1 MWSKWAE
8 VSKMNLK
15 NNVEFIRQK
24 LSDLEPIAVVKDDAY
39 GHEAAVVVPEL
50 LRNGITKFAVV
61 YAKDALMLSEFG
73 AEWILVLDDPPVSGM
88 CSEYERRGIRFCITD
103 SKWLSNGLLE
113 LPIKFHLFVDVGMHR
128 EGVPWYETNTI
139 KEICKVV
146 GNRLEGI
153 CSHLSNGLSDSQ
165 VLATQEERFREVLSI
180 VPEGLMVHLSNSA
193 SLYNGRF
200 PYATHFRPGI
210 SLYGYGHPGLKPV
223 LSLKARVIHEH
234 VLEPGEGLSYGW
246 TWRATE
252 PTHVVTVPVG
262 YGDGYNRKLS
272 NKAIAGSKAG
282 SLQQIG
288 TVTMDFTM
296 FKAPKNVAVGDEI
309 VLMGEWEEGHF
320 WADEMAQVIGS
331 IPYEVLTS
339 INPRVPRVLV

>member
-1 MWSKWAE
+1 MWNKWAE

-15 NNVEFIRQK
+15 NNVELIRQK
-24 LSDLEPIAVVKDDAY
+24 LPDLEPIAVVKDDAY
-39 GHEAAVVVPEL
+39 GHDAAVVVPEL
-50 LRNGITKFAVV
+50 LKNGITKFAVV

-103 SKWLSNGLLE
+103 PKWLRDGLLE

-165 VLATQEERFREVLSI
+165 VLATEEERFRDVLGI

-193 SLYNGRF
+193 SLYNAKF

-210 SLYGYGHPGLKPV
+210 ALYGYGYPGLKPV

-234 VLEPGEGLSYGW
+234 VLESGEGLSYGW

-296 FKAPKNVAVGDEI
+296 FEAPKNITVGDEI
-309 VLMGEWEEGHF
+309 VLMGEWEGGHF
-320 WADEMAQVIGS
+320 WADEMAQLIGT

-339 INPRVPRVLV
+339 INPRIPRVLV

>member
-1 MWSKWAE
+1 MWNKWAE

-15 NNVEFIRQK
+15 NNVEFMRQK

-39 GHEAAVVVPEL
+39 GHDAAVVVPEL

-61 YAKDALMLSEFG
+61 YAEDALMLSEFG

-139 KEICKVV
+139 KKICKVV

>member
-1 MWSKWAE
+1 
-8 VSKMNLK
+8 
-15 NNVEFIRQK
+15 
-24 LSDLEPIAVVKDDAY
+24 
-39 GHEAAVVVPEL
+39 
-50 LRNGITKFAVV
+50 
-61 YAKDALMLSEFG
+61 
-73 AEWILVLDDPPVSGM
+73 
-88 CSEYERRGIRFCITD
+88 
-103 SKWLSNGLLE
+103 
-113 LPIKFHLFVDVGMHR
+113 
-128 EGVPWYETNTI
+128 
-139 KEICKVV
+139 
-146 GNRLEGI
+146 
-153 CSHLSNGLSDSQ
+153 